1 MGEVP
6 GAVVGAVVGMG
17 LVCPGVVVEL
27 GIGDAVAPAPPSPLP
42 MKPSPSCTRP
52 SLTSGDTMGLTSGR
66 MSVPLPGL
74 SVPRSMPQAQRDRHK
89 RNAKIKQ
96 RFFFIVRLLKHYGSS
111 ICMKRAN
118 ISQKVFHFCMLLPH
132 CQNGADMIR
141 YWAWKN

>member
-1 MGEVP
+1 MAENKILEELRSKLTDSLEENNKFLRGEAERFAEA
-6 GAVVGAVVGMG
+6 GNRE
-17 LVCPGVVVEL
+17 GV
-27 GIGDAVAPAPPSPLP
+27 DAATQL
-42 MKPSPSCTRP
+42 
-52 SLTSGDTMGLTSGR
+52 LIEI
-66 MSVPLPGL
+66 
-74 SVPRSMPQAQRDRHK
+74 MPQAQKDRHK

-132 CQNGADMIR
+132 CQNGTDMIR